1 VFGFGVGKI
10 ELKLPKTTY
19 AAGEA
24 IEGTLLLTVNKPVKA
39 RGLFATL
46 YAEQQIREQ
55 VLNQGKMEMRTE
67 TRKIYNYQQQLDTEK
82 EYLKTGEASAYPFS
96 ITMPPMAGVT
106 QDIINPLHGF
116 TISFGGLQ
124 IGGGPGPIGPAQ
136 WMLEGYLDLPLAL
149 DVKAKV
155 NIGIRLVS

>member
-1 VFGFGVGKI
+1 MFGFGVGKI

-46 YAEQQIREQ
+46 SAEQQIREQ
-55 VLNQGKMEMRTE
+55 VYNQGKREMRTT
-67 TRKIYNYQQQLDTEK
+67 TRKIYDYKLQLDTEK
-82 EYLKTGEASAYPFS
+82 EYLKTGEATAYPFS
-96 ITMPPMAGVT
+96 ITMPPMAGAT
-106 QDIINPLHGF
+106 QEFFNPLHGL
-116 TISFGGLQ
+116 TISIGGLQ
-124 IGGGPGPIGPAQ
+124 IGGGPGPTGPAQ
-136 WMLEGYLDLPLAL
+136 WILEGYLDLPLAL

-155 NIGIRLVS
+155 KIGVRQ

>member
-1 VFGFGVGKI
+1 MFGFGVGKI

-24 IEGTLLLTVNKPVKA
+24 IEGTLLLSVNTPVKA

-55 VLNQGKMEMRTE
+55 VRNQGKMEMRTE
-67 TRKIYNYQQQLDTEK
+67 TRKIYHYQQQLDTEK
-82 EYLKTGEASAYPFS
+82 EYLKTGEATAYPFS
-96 ITMPPMAGVT
+96 ITMPLIPGVT
-106 QDIINPLHGF
+106 QNVSDPLHGL
-116 TISFGGLQ
+116 TVSIGGLQ
-124 IGGGPGPIGPAQ
+124 IGGGLGPIGPAQ
-136 WMLEGYLDLPLAL
+136 WTLEGYLDLPLAL

-155 NIGIRLVS
+155 SIEVRQVS